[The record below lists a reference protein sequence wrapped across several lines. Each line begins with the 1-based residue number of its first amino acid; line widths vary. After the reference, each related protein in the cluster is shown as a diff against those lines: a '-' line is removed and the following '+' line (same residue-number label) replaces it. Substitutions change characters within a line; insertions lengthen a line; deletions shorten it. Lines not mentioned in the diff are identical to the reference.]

1 MGYMS
6 GSLVIRE
13 AALHPQQTNIV
24 SDTSESP
31 EKRPS
36 LQQDNIMPDKMTKL
50 KKSKKPKE
58 REPDEAKA
66 RGEVKEKKQKKR
78 HSQQPPPSAPPW
90 IWWLAGGPNQRKKR
104 SSHKSSK
111 EKSSSKKHSTKER
124 STDKKKTTTTTTR
137 RKKHREDESEN
148 EDDIDETNSAAGDL
162 GVDDG
167 ENDYGMML
175 GQAKQSNKNHT
186 WIDEHRSSVG
196 SDRTNYP
203 MPARDRTPLQS
214 SGDTGFTRT
223 NGERELATRHQ
234 GGHPETSRR
243 QDDFQS
249 PTVQDDD
256 ETTNRQNICQTS
268 PTSTTHQQS
277 PAAPE
282 NDFTATSQEN
292 STDNIDADHGT
303 LPTIQEEPPKS
314 TSHQSNTKHTE
325 QEQNTTT
332 AGRDT
337 APSSG
342 DECGVTDMGG
352 DEQASKES
360 ASPQAGE
367 NEPKI
372 PESTDT
378 TSKRAE
384 HPQVKEQV
392 IESNDSQ
399 GNQQTSQGSD
409 ESRVNENE
417 STESGQSSSCTVT

>member
-1 MGYMS
+1 
-6 GSLVIRE
+6 
-13 AALHPQQTNIV
+13 
-24 SDTSESP
+24 
-31 EKRPS
+31 
-36 LQQDNIMPDKMTKL
+36 MPDKMTKL

-58 REPDEAKA
+58 REPDEVKA
-66 RGEVKEKKQKKR
+66 RGEEKEKKQKKR

-124 STDKKKTTTTTTR
+124 PTDKKKKTTTTTTR

-214 SGDTGFTRT
+214 SGDTGFTHT
-223 NGERELATRHQ
+223 NRERELTTRHQ
-234 GGHPETSRR
+234 GGHPQTSRR

-256 ETTNRQNICQTS
+256 ETTNRRNISQSS
-268 PTSTTHQQS
+268 PTSTAHQQS
-277 PAAPE
+277 PAPQ
-282 NDFTATSQEN
+282 NDFTTTSQEN
-292 STDNIDADHGT
+292 CTDNIDADHGA
-303 LPTIQEEPPKS
+303 LPTIQEETPKS

-337 APSSG
+337 ATSPG
-342 DECGVTDMGG
+342 DGCGVMDMGG
-352 DEQASKES
+352 DKQESKES

-367 NEPKI
+367 DKSKI
-372 PESTDT
+372 PESTHT
-378 TSKRAE
+378 TSKKGE
-384 HPQVKEQV
+384 DLQVKEQAMEP
-392 IESNDSQ
+392 IGEQEHQQQSRESDK
-399 GNQQTSQGSD
+399 
-409 ESRVNENE
+409 SRANENE
-417 STESGQSSSCTVT
+417 STESVQSSNCTVT

>member
-1 MGYMS
+1 
-6 GSLVIRE
+6 
-13 AALHPQQTNIV
+13 
-24 SDTSESP
+24 
-31 EKRPS
+31 
-36 LQQDNIMPDKMTKL
+36 MPDKMTKL
-50 KKSKKPKE
+50 KKSKQPKE
-58 REPDEAKA
+58 REPDEVKA
-66 RGEVKEKKQKKR
+66 RGEEKEKKQKKR

-104 SSHKSSK
+104 TSHKSSK

-124 STDKKKTTTTTTR
+124 STDKKKKTTTTTTR

-167 ENDYGMML
+167 ENDYEMML
-175 GQAKQSNKNHT
+175 GQAKQINKNHT
-186 WIDEHRSSVG
+186 WIDEHHSSVG

-203 MPARDRTPLQS
+203 MPPRDRTPIQS

-234 GGHPETSRR
+234 GGHPQASRR

-256 ETTNRQNICQTS
+256 ETTNRRNISQAS
-268 PTSTTHQQS
+268 PTSIAHQQS
-277 PAAPE
+277 SAPQ

-292 STDNIDADHGT
+292 GTDNIDADHGT
-303 LPTIQEEPPKS
+303 LPTIQEEPPKF
-314 TSHQSNTKHTE
+314 TSHQSNPKHTE

-337 APSSG
+337 ATSSG
-342 DECGVTDMGG
+342 DGCGVTDMWG
-352 DEQASKES
+352 DKQESKES
-360 ASPQAGE
+360 ASPPAGE
-367 NEPKI
+367 DKSKI
-372 PESTDT
+372 PESTNT
-378 TSKRAE
+378 TSKKGE
-384 HPQVKEQV
+384 DLQVKEQA
-392 IESNDSQ
+392 IESNGSQ
-399 GNQQTSQGSD
+399 ENQQQPQESD

-417 STESGQSSSCTVT
+417 STVSGQSSSCTVT